1 MDHMATIRR
10 RKPGPPPK
18 PDITPGQ
25 VAGTKYICQMLD
37 LLKPLHEHKDCPN
50 RDLHYDELVAFI
62 LLYFFTPVLTSMRG
76 LQQASKFEI
85 VKKKLGL
92 HRFSLGNFSESAAVF
107 DPGLLAKIVEQLAQ
121 TVTTVADN
129 PRLAAL
135 DLAITAVD
143 GTLINALPR
152 MVWALWLDDENRAA
166 NMHLQFNVL
175 KGVPVKAAVTSGN
188 GNERTALREMLS
200 AGMLYVL
207 DRGYAEYALMARI
220 IEAESSFVV
229 RVANNSV
236 YEVIEERPLSDA
248 AREAGLLRDLVVKL
262 GTPDHSVLCERSTRL
277 VIVHVKDSSGRKR
290 KPKMSSKKTF
300 RTTQTEYDMLLA
312 TDLLDVDVELV
323 AEIYR
328 SRWQI
333 ELFFRWFKKILQAD
347 RLLCQSQKGL
357 TVVAYCALIASL
369 LVVLWTGRKPT
380 KRTYELICFYFL
392 GWVGDDE
399 LVRHLEALA
408 PADNAAS

>member
-1 MDHMATIRR
+1 MANATAGT
-10 RKPGPPPK
+10 PGRPPK
-18 PDITPGQ
+18 KPITPGQ

-76 LQQASKFEI
+76 LQQVSNFEI

-92 HRFSLGNFSESAAVF
+92 HRFSLGSFSESAAVF
-107 DPGLLAKIVEQLAQ
+107 DPELLIPIIEQLAGE
-121 TVTTVADN
+121 VSVVADN
-129 PRLAAL
+129 PRLDAL
-135 DLAITAVD
+135 GLAIAAVD
-143 GTLINALPR
+143 GTLIDALPK

-166 NMHLQFNVL
+166 KMHLQFNVL
-175 KGVPVKAAVTSGN
+175 KSVPAKAIVTDGN
-188 GNERTALREMLS
+188 GNERSALRAML
-200 AGMLYVL
+200 AANMLYVL
-207 DRGYAEYALMARI
+207 DRGYAEYALMAEI
-220 IEAESSFVV
+220 IEAASSYVV
-229 RVANNSV
+229 RVDNNSV
-236 YEVIEERPLSDA
+236 YEVIQEHPVSAA
-248 AREAGLLRDLVVKL
+248 ARRSGIRRDITVKL
-262 GTPDHSVLCERSTRL
+262 GTPKYSALYDRPTRL
-277 VIVHVKDSSGRKR
+277 VIQHVRDTSGRKR

-300 RTTQTEYDMLLA
+300 RTTKAEYDMLLA
-312 TDLLDVDVELV
+312 TNLLHIDAQLV

-347 RLLCQSQKGL
+347 RLLCQSKKGL
-357 TVVAYCALIASL
+357 TIVAYCALIASL

-392 GWVGDDE
+392 GWIADEE

-408 PADNAAS
+408 PADDPAS